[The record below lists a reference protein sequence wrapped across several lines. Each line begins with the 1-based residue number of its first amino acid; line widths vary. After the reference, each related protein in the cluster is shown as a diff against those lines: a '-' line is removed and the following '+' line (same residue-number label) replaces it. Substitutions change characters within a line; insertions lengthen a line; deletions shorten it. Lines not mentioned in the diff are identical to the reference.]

1 MLVAIGLPGV
11 SVITCNRCGKENQDH
26 YKFCLGC
33 GSELAKPA
41 PAPTPSNHAP
51 SSSSHAPSVTDS
63 RDPALDR
70 TVLPPAPMGTAVAG
84 ELRTASPAVPR
95 ARGGIPWGDSPK
107 MPAPIPFHL
116 PPNPL
121 AATPPPRVTSA
132 NGGAVGIPAGATPA
146 PMRVTGGP
154 APAAA
159 TGPRTMF
166 MAGSN
171 AAAAPAAVPRGRL
184 ILIRPDGSEG
194 GAHPLHEGENIVGRG
209 QAALF
214 DADAYLSPRHA
225 ELSVGPE
232 GVNIRDLQSLN
243 GVFLKIATEE
253 PLESGDIFRIG
264 QELLRFEV
272 ISPPQALEDG

>member
-70 TVLPPAPMGTAVAG
+70 TVLPPAPMGAAVAG

-132 NGGAVGIPAGATPA
+132 NGGAGGIPAGATPA

-159 TGPRTMF
+159 
-166 MAGSN
+166 AGEIPCPNCGKMVQSGF
-171 AAAAPAAVPRGRL
+171 AFCGAC
-184 ILIRPDGSEG
+184 G
-194 GAHPLHEGENIVGRG
+194 G
-209 QAALF
+209 
-214 DADAYLSPRHA
+214 
-225 ELSVGPE
+225 
-232 GVNIRDLQSLN
+232 
-243 GVFLKIATEE
+243 
-253 PLESGDIFRIG
+253 RIG
-264 QELLRFEV
+264 RQP
-272 ISPPQALEDG
+272 STAG